1 MQTDSAEVKLHSFL
15 VQGMTCQQC
24 VKRVHDAAMEIE
36 GTEDAQVF
44 LGTGKLLVWAR
55 PPWNAHLLQE
65 AIRSVG
71 YSSQPMGNADATD
84 VGPVSVAEPLQP
96 ARAASSSG
104 YFPLFVTFANILA
117 VAGWAAWTSSHN
129 PADGWHKFMSFSM
142 AGYFLVLGLFKVI
155 SLRKFVELFQRYDLL
170 AKRSPAYAWAF
181 PFLEW
186 TAGWAYLFF
195 PHTSLLHSI
204 VLIWMVLST
213 IGPLQV
219 IFRKDQ
225 IRCACLGEALGQPVG
240 WVTVGENVA
249 MALMAAAMLMF

>member
-1 MQTDSAEVKLHSFL
+1 MHADPAEVKLHSFL
-15 VQGMTCQQC
+15 VKGMTCQQC
-24 VKRVHDAAMEIE
+24 VKRVRDAAMQIE

-55 PPWNAHLLQE
+55 PPWSEHLLQE

-71 YSSQPMGNADATD
+71 YSFQPTGEAHAAE
-84 VGPVSVAEPLQP
+84 GAAVSVADPLQ
-96 ARAASSSG
+96 SSPSTSG
-104 YFPLFVTFANILA
+104 SGSFPLFVTFANILA
-117 VAGWAAWTSSHN
+117 VAGWAAWTSSHEA
-129 PADGWHKFMSFSM
+129 ADGWHKFMTFSM

-170 AKRSPAYAWAF
+170 AKRSPGYAWAF

-186 TAGWAYLFF
+186 TAGWAYLCF
-195 PHTSLLHSI
+195 PHASLLHGI
-204 VLIWMVLST
+204 VLVWMVLSAV
-213 IGPLQV
+213 GPLQV
-219 IFRKDQ
+219 ILRQDQ

-249 MALMAAAMLMF
+249 MALMAAAMLIF

>member
-1 MQTDSAEVKLHSFL
+1 MHADPSEVKLHSFL
-15 VQGMTCQQC
+15 VKGMTCQQC
-24 VKRVHDAAMEIE
+24 VKRVRDAAMQIE

-55 PPWNAHLLQE
+55 PPWNGQALQE
-65 AIRSVG
+65 AIRSMG
-71 YSSQPMGNADATD
+71 YTSQPAVDVDAAEVAPVAVTD
-84 VGPVSVAEPLQP
+84 PLQP
-96 ARAASSSG
+96 AGAAPGSG
-104 YFPLFVTFANILA
+104 YFPLFVTFAHILA
-117 VAGWAAWTSSHN
+117 VAGWAAWTS
-129 PADGWHKFMSFSM
+129 AEDAAEGWHRFMSYSM

-195 PHTSLLHSI
+195 PHASLLHGVI
-204 VLIWMVLST
+204 LIWMLLST
-213 IGPLQV
+213 VGPLQV
-219 IFRKDQ
+219 IFRQDQ

-240 WVTVGENVA
+240 WVTVGENLA
-249 MALMAAAMLMF
+249 MALMAAAMLIL